1 MIREIIHLGSWIIK
15 EGSPSSYAIE
25 SAMIVCNYSFLLGFR
40 NAHFNVRK
48 GNESVWKF
56 HERFGAVRTGETEE
70 DYLYKISNSSI
81 QKSLKKYSRYLP
93 DGIDVF

>member
-25 SAMIVCNYSFLLGFR
+25 SAMIVYNYSFLLGFQK
-40 NAHFNVRK
+40 AHFEVRK

-81 QKSLKKYSRYLP
+81 KKSLKNYSRFLP
-93 DGIDVF
+93 NGIKVF